1 MGDFLKTATLS
12 LAFCCFILAFLFQ
25 IQGRKEKTFLR
36 GVAHGW
42 RDRPLALVSHLSN
55 QEEAVALS
63 VMNSVHH
70 MMKNREDVVRS
81 ASLGNPSSF
90 FRWISEDL
98 NDPGGQCGGYSNVLG
113 RLLME
118 LGYDVRKIGLEKGK
132 VLSYHQ
138 VIEVKLNDR
147 WVVLDPWFNL
157 VFRKPD
163 GSFAGASDLSH
174 NWKYYGQQT
183 PDQYPPD
190 YDYQAYHYTN
200 WKRLGVVGKI
210 LRRIIDSEEP
220 GHEFSAFRYLARKD
234 QYAPW
239 IFAGTGL
246 FVLVIHLIIYLVMR
260 RSRHISL
267 TNSRIPKKPS

>member
-200 WKRLGVVGKI
+200 WKRMGVVGKI
-210 LRRIIDSEEP
+210 LKRIIDSEEP

-234 QYAPW
+234 QYAPRF
-239 IFAGTGL
+239 FAGTGL
-246 FVLVIHLIIYLVMR
+246 FMLVIYLIIQLVIK
-260 RSRHISL
+260 RSRHISVS
-267 TNSRIPKKPS
+267 NARQD

>member
-1 MGDFLKTATLS
+1 MGNFLKTATLS
-12 LAFCCFILAFLFQ
+12 LAFCCFILAVLFQ
-25 IQGRKEKTFLR
+25 IQKEKEKMFLL

-42 RDRPLALVSHLSN
+42 QDRSLALFSHRNN
-55 QEEAVALS
+55 QEEAGALAL
-63 VMNSVHH
+63 MNSVHH
-70 MMKNREDVVRS
+70 MMRNREDVVHT

-98 NDPGGQCGGYSNVLG
+98 NDPGGACGGYSNVLG

-132 VLSYHQ
+132 QLSIHQ

-157 VFRKPD
+157 LFRRPD
-163 GSFAGASDLSH
+163 DSLAGAVDLAR
-174 NWKYYGQQT
+174 NWKYYSQQT
-183 PDQYPPD
+183 PDQYSPN

-200 WKRLGVVGKI
+200 WKRMGVVGKI

-220 GHEFSAFRYLARKD
+220 GQEFSAFRYLARKD

-239 IFAGTGL
+239 FFAGIGL
-246 FVLVIHLIIYLVMR
+246 IMLMIHVIIQLVMK

-267 TNSRIPKKPS
+267 SDARQD